1 MAKRKIWKVLQSTSR
16 DSTLSIFDYFN
27 TFEYLCEYTIIMYI
41 VQRSVVR
48 RRITKRHDRELR
60 CVLFIYIPE
69 VYKMLFIDQR
79 KWMCLIFCS
88 VFNSCYIDCPAII
101 ICEYCPCLDKRDIYL
116 SLFWV
121 KYGYLFADSEAKEA
135 KKGTFVIYIWSYCK
149 KREKT

>member
-1 MAKRKIWKVLQSTSR
+1 
-16 DSTLSIFDYFN
+16 
-27 TFEYLCEYTIIMYI
+27 
-41 VQRSVVR
+41 
-48 RRITKRHDRELR
+48 
-60 CVLFIYIPE
+60 
-69 VYKMLFIDQR
+69 
-79 KWMCLIFCS
+79 MCLIFCS

-135 KKGTFVIYIWSYCK
+135 KKGHSSFKYGVIVK